1 MYITKTLQ
9 KILFE
14 NTINPKSKKKKK
26 RTKILNMK
34 YELFKCQR

>member
-1 MYITKTLQ
+1 MYITKTLK

-26 RTKILNMK
+26 
-34 YELFKCQR
+34 ELKF